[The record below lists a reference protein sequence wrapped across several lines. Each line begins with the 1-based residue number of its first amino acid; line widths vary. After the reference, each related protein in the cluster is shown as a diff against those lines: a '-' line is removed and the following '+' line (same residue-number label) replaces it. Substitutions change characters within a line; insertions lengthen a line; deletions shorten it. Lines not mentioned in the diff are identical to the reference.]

1 MSSEAEDKTMNR
13 RAQLS
18 APKRALLEKRLA
30 GVSRA
35 NVDEQAIRP
44 APRNG
49 PMPLSFAQ
57 QRLWF
62 LSQLDPGL
70 AAYNIPAAVR
80 LVGKLDV
87 DVLSR
92 SLREIV
98 RRHEILRTTFN
109 SVAGEPV
116 QVIAPAL
123 TLHVPLIDLAHLHDE
138 AREIEAVR
146 LAQEEAQRTFDL
158 ASGSLIRA
166 LLLRLANDEHVL
178 ILTMHHIISDGW
190 S

>member
-18 APKRALLEKRLA
+18 AAKRALLEKRLA

-44 APRNG
+44 VPRNG
-49 PMPLSFAQ
+49 PTPLSFAQ

-80 LVGKLDV
+80 LVG
-87 DVLSR
+87 
-92 SLREIV
+92 
-98 RRHEILRTTFN
+98 
-109 SVAGEPV
+109 
-116 QVIAPAL
+116 
-123 TLHVPLIDLAHLHDE
+123 
-138 AREIEAVR
+138 
-146 LAQEEAQRTFDL
+146 
-158 ASGSLIRA
+158 
-166 LLLRLANDEHVL
+166 
-178 ILTMHHIISDGW
+178 
-190 S
+190 